1 MSANPAST
9 MSVIAEITLDQEAF
23 GLGAAMA
30 SATGMQVELDRVLP
44 VSDRGL
50 PYLWV
55 SGEDF
60 EAFEAAVA
68 SSELVR
74 SCERVDVA
82 EDTALYRIEWEPDT
96 ESLMQKLARSNVA
109 ITEGVRRG
117 DRWFFRL
124 RFDDHDEL
132 AELHR
137 YCREHGI
144 DFELNRVY
152 ADRERRSS
160 RTVFDLTP
168 EQADTVMLAIER
180 GYYRVPREVT
190 LEELGAELRISS
202 QATSERLRRAT
213 DKVLRTVLYGPI
225 DDPIAAGEPG

>member
-1 MSANPAST
+1 
-9 MSVIAEITLDQEAF
+9 MSVIAEISLDQGAF

-30 SATGMQVELDRVLP
+30 SATGMQIELDRVIP

-55 SGEDF
+55 SGGDF
-60 EAFEAAVA
+60 EGFEAAVGA
-68 SSELVR
+68 SDLVR
-74 SCERVDVA
+74 ACERVD
-82 EDTALYRIEWEPDT
+82 ESGDTALYRLEWEPGT
-96 ESLMQKLARSNVA
+96 ESLIQRLARSNVA
-109 ITEGVRRG
+109 ITSGVRRG
-117 DRWFFRL
+117 DRWHFRL
-124 RFDDHDEL
+124 RFDDHEDL
-132 AELHR
+132 AELNR
-137 YCREHGI
+137 YCQEQGI
-144 DFELNRVY
+144 EYELDRVY

-190 LEELGAELRISS
+190 LEELGEELGVTP

-213 DKVLRTVLYGPI
+213 DKVLRTVLYTPV
-225 DDPIAAGEPG
+225 DDLVPAGEVR